1 MAVPAALT
9 EDQIYHRCP
18 PEKLDFDTTDALE
31 DLELPFG
38 QDRVLRAL
46 EFGASMAASGFNLFV
61 LGPSGAGKH
70 ELVKRFL
77 CLLYT
82 SDAADE

>member
-46 EFGASMAASGFNLFV
+46 EFGARMAASGFNPFV
-61 LGPSGAGKH
+61 LGIFVEEVNLLRTAGYGFA
-70 ELVKRFL
+70 R
-77 CLLYT
+77 
-82 SDAADE
+82 